1 MLATI
6 FITSIIWTV
15 FILFLASKHIGI
27 EEDYYIKLEEL
38 DTEIKFLEDKVFE
51 LSPQGYTR
59 EELCDRKNP
68 WHSQIHWYIKS
79 IEENTRE
86 FSEQEAKHYED
97 LIELNKWYLIYK
109 KMPLQGFRNNSVIW
123 KKAWCHKWLDG
134 LGSLGSYGIGH
145 DHWIAHE
152 FEYHFKTN
160 TEFATWLTNQTT

>member
-1 MLATI
+1 MTLTITTSLWLIIAALAI
-6 FITSIIWTV
+6 Y
-15 FILFLASKHIGI
+15 KHIKF
-27 EEDYYIKLEEL
+27 EKECMS
-38 DTEIKFLEDKVFE
+38 EIKDLNDEITFLQDKVFE
-51 LSPQGYTR
+51 LSPQGYAR

-68 WHSQIHWYIKS
+68 WHSQIHWYLKS

-86 FSEQEAKHYED
+86 FSEQEVKHYED

-109 KMPLQGFRNNSVIW
+109 KKPLQGFRNNSVIW
-123 KKAWCHKWLDG
+123 KKSWCNKWLDG

-145 DHWIAHE
+145 DHWVAHE